1 MLAGHFALAAIV
13 KSRQTQLP
21 LWSLMLA
28 TSLLDVLFLALY
40 FAGIEKMVPVILRID
55 GRADYYGGMVGMYI
69 DWSHSLV
76 SAIGISLIAAIVT
89 MLFWGRRNGLIIGAV
104 VFSHW
109 LLDFVVHR
117 ADLAI
122 LPGNANDLPRVGLGL
137 WQWPW
142 LAALIELALVLLG
155 AYMYYHAAM
164 QSAVLA
170 ERQESR
176 ERGELP
182 GYTTPA
188 RLAAGSTAAGYR
200 QQALVAAVAMAV
212 LLVGTLVADLLVPFT
227 L

>member
-1 MLAGHFALAAIV
+1 MLAGHYALAAIV

-21 LWSLMLA
+21 LWALMLA
-28 TSLLDVLFLALY
+28 TMLLDLVFLVLY
-40 FAGIEKMVPVILRID
+40 FAGIEKMVPVAGTR
-55 GRADYYGGMVGMYI
+55 GYYGDMVGAYI

-76 SAIGISLIAAIVT
+76 SALIISVIAGIVT
-89 MLFWGRRNGLIIGAV
+89 MIFWGRRNGVIIGAV

-109 LLDFVVHR
+109 LLDFMVHR

-137 WQWPW
+137 WQWSW
-142 LAALIELALVLLG
+142 IVAVIELVMVLVA

-182 GYTTPA
+182 GYSTPA
-188 RLAAGSTAAGYR
+188 RPAAGSEAAGYR
-200 QQALVAAVAMAV
+200 QQALVAAVVMAV
-212 LLVGTLVADLLVPFT
+212 MLVGTLVADLLLPFT

>member
-1 MLAGHFALAAIV
+1 MLAGLFALAATV

-28 TSLLDVLFLALY
+28 ASLLDIVFLVLY
-40 FAGIEKMVPVILRID
+40 FAGIEKMVPVE
-55 GRADYYGGMVGMYI
+55 GTSGYYGDMVAANM

-76 SAIGISLIAAIVT
+76 SALVISLIAAVVT

-109 LLDFVVHR
+109 FLDFVVHR

-122 LPGNANDLPRVGLGL
+122 LPGNANNLPRIGLGL

-142 LAALIELALVLLG
+142 VAAIIELALVLVG
-155 AYMYYHAAM
+155 AYLYYHAAM

-182 GYTTPA
+182 GYSAPA
-188 RLAAGSTAAGYR
+188 RPAAGVSAPGYR
-200 QQALVAAVAMAV
+200 QHALVAALVMAI
-212 LLVGTLVADLLVPFT
+212 LLVVTLLANLLVPFS